1 MARALGN
8 GEYVV
13 SGKVKVSKEEFI
25 EVLLHWVASHLSRK
39 GIKQDAK
46 VLDMMKKGKEM
57 FGLNLSKREELNK
70 LHLELT
76 TLNLW
81 IVIAVCESRFRDVE
95 QLNDYL
101 DIFNKR
107 FFDQVLKDTVED
119 YEQWMEFLEVKHD
132 EYREAMK
139 TCTGKDLMALGELIQ
154 SNLYGER
161 YPDAILNLQIVIY
174 VGEGIKAL
182 GKALDQYEIE

>member
-1 MARALGN
+1 MSKR
-8 GEYVV
+8 
-13 SGKVKVSKEEFI
+13 VKLSKEEFV
-25 EVLLHWVASHLSRK
+25 EFLLRWVAMHLSRK
-39 GIKQDAK
+39 GVKHDAK
-46 VLDMMKKGKEM
+46 DIDLMHKGKEM
-57 FGLNLSKREELNK
+57 FGLNLSNREELSK

-81 IVIAVCESRFRDVE
+81 IVIVACESKFKDVE
-95 QLNDYL
+95 QLNDCL

-107 FFDQVLKDTVED
+107 FFDEILKDTVED

-139 TCTGKDLMALGELIQ
+139 TCTGKDLMALGSLIYR
-154 SNLYGER
+154 NLHGER
-161 YPDAILNLQIVIY
+161 YPGALVNWQIVVY

-182 GKALDQYEIE
+182 AKTIDEFEIE

>member
-1 MARALGN
+1 M
-8 GEYVV
+8 
-13 SGKVKVSKEEFI
+13 SKKVKLSKEEFA
-25 EVLLHWVASHLSRK
+25 EFLLHWVAMHLSRK

-46 VLDMMKKGKEM
+46 LLDMMKKGKEM
-57 FGLNLSKREELNK
+57 FGLNLSKREELSK

-81 IVIAVCESRFRDVE
+81 IVIAVCESKFRDVE
-95 QLNDYL
+95 QLNNYL

-139 TCTGKDLMALGELIQ
+139 TGTGKDLMDFGELIQ
-154 SNLYGER
+154 RNLHGER
-161 YPDAILNLQIVIY
+161 YPGALLNWQIVVY

>member
-1 MARALGN
+1 M
-8 GEYVV
+8 
-13 SGKVKVSKEEFI
+13 SGKVKISKEDFAEA
-25 EVLLHWVASHLSRK
+25 LLHWVAMHLSRK
-39 GIKQDAK
+39 GIRHDAK
-46 VLDMMKKGKEM
+46 LLDMTKKGKEM
-57 FGLNLSKREELNK
+57 FGLNLSKREELSK

-81 IVIAVCESRFRDVE
+81 IVIAVCESKFRDVE
-95 QLNDYL
+95 QLNNYL

-139 TCTGKDLMALGELIQ
+139 ICTGKDLMAFG
-154 SNLYGER
+154 NLVHRNLHGER
-161 YPDAILNLQIVIY
+161 YPGALTNWQIVIY

-182 GKALDQYEIE
+182 AKTIDEFEIE

>member
-1 MARALGN
+1 
-8 GEYVV
+8 V
-13 SGKVKVSKEEFI
+13 SKKVKVSKEEFA
-25 EVLLHWVASHLSRK
+25 EALLHWVAMHLSRK

-46 VLDMMKKGKEM
+46 LLDMMKKGKEM
-57 FGLNLSKREELNK
+57 FGLSLSNREELSK

-81 IVIAVCESRFRDVE
+81 IVIVACESKFKDVE
-95 QLNDYL
+95 QLNNCL

-107 FFDQVLKDTVED
+107 FFDEILKGTVEN
-119 YEQWMEFLEVKHD
+119 YEEWMEFLEFKHD

-139 TCTGKDLMALGELIQ
+139 TGTGKDLMAFGELIQ
-154 SNLYGER
+154 RNLHGER
-161 YPDAILNLQIVIY
+161 YPGALLNMQIVVY

-182 GKALDQYEIE
+182 AAALDQYEIE